1 MYYLMTKLQLKNL
14 VSVVRTVIIREKIHI
29 FIFHVKN
36 HWSKPTLAPSVHPT
50 DGERECVYVCGS
62 GINHLRIYVIIR
74 E

>member
-50 DGERECVYVCGS
+50 SGERESVCVCVCVCVCG
-62 GINHLRIYVIIR
+62 GVWH
-74 E
+74 